1 MKALRDHLADQ
12 LDRKVKS
19 HGLVVWDDPAG
30 EYTGVWSSLVPP
42 GVRSEAFDGSW
53 YELRRRIEND
63 VANEGPP
70 KLVVYTPVRPPEE
83 DPLAE
88 VREAG
93 TPFRPRLATLV
104 RQSLGKQLSEARIA
118 EIGREARTL
127 EQAEAAAEGAGGADV
142 RLVGVLGTSDP
153 IRVLVGG
160 PHRRRRRACRC
171 RRRLGCGRRSGPQH
185 GGRRRRRII

>member
-93 TPFRPRLATLV
+93 TPFRAEAGDACQAEPWKATL
-104 RQSLGKQLSEARIA
+104 RGEDRRDRK
-118 EIGREARTL
+118 
-127 EQAEAAAEGAGGADV
+127 GGQD
-142 RLVGVLGTSDP
+142 T
-153 IRVLVGG
+153 
-160 PHRRRRRACRC
+160 
-171 RRRLGCGRRSGPQH
+171 
-185 GGRRRRRII
+185 